1 MSAPAVVITAPL
13 GRSAIF
19 RRGTA
24 YGRGRQG
31 PSRHDDRHSRKDYR
45 DTNADGEGHSVL
57 VVAASGRPA
66 CSSRKTKGPER
77 ATPPFPHPK
86 RSRSPS
92 RSTPSTNHPA
102 RSTPHH
108 RRGLDGP
115 APARLLVL
123 PPRPSAGSFG
133 GGLTVTRCLGHSD
146 PSSPSASSTRGATTP
161 FQDSPPSSQPGLA
174 FARACDRDG
183 LCLALF
189 GCSRGGARFLL
200 ASRLVEPGFE
210 RAVEAQDR
218 EPALA
223 GDGAQPVDVG
233 SRFVRAEADDRLPVT
248 CGLDVGEAV
257 VDARVGVVGWRS
269 DRVWVS

>member
-1 MSAPAVVITAPL
+1 MIGTQGRIIGTQMQMVKGLLCWWSPRQGGPL
-13 GRSAIF
+13 A
-19 RRGTA
+19 A
-24 YGRGRQG
+24 HGRQKARSVG
-31 PSRHDDRHSRKDYR
+31 P
-45 DTNADGEGHSVL
+45 
-57 VVAASGRPA
+57 
-66 CSSRKTKGPER
+66 
-77 ATPPFPHPK
+77 PPFPHPK

-161 FQDSPPSSQPGLA
+161 FQDSPLSSQPGLA

-189 GCSRGGARFLL
+189 GCSRGGLDFSWPPGWSNQ
-200 ASRLVEPGFE
+200 ASSGP
-210 RAVEAQDR
+210 
-218 EPALA
+218 
-223 GDGAQPVDVG
+223 
-233 SRFVRAEADDRLPVT
+233 
-248 CGLDVGEAV
+248 
-257 VDARVGVVGWRS
+257 
-269 DRVWVS
+269 